1 MKLKCCVGGCDATK
15 ENNRLFCFPK
25 IDSLRNLWLN
35 FIVPRNPHLIGLSKE
50 QLRNKRVCEKH
61 FDKHQFD
68 GEGKRIRYSYPCL
81 FRDEEIACGEP
92 LAPPGTVYD
101 ALSDHNY
108 CKEYSD
114 DENEDLT
121 NLVVGR
127 AGEGFNDHLAC
138 VKASASEIDI
148 KGEDS
153 NYPTFSSPIESYVCA
168 ESIHIDTQSELIVEV
183 TISERTTTEKTKT
196 TKQMCTLIF
205 DELSCVN
212 IFGQR
217 NL

>member
-148 KGEDS
+148 K
-153 NYPTFSSPIESYVCA
+153 
-168 ESIHIDTQSELIVEV
+168 DTQSELIVEV